1 MQKTNYK
8 NFFRNLLIFSVGAIG
23 YFLIEIL
30 YRGHSHWTMAV
41 CGGICLLAICYTNR
55 KLRSKNLFLRAAI
68 CAVII
73 TVVEFICGCIVN
85 LLFDL
90 SVWDYS
96 EVPYNLLGQICLL
109 YSFIWFAISAV
120 ICALISIPQKIKR
133 KARDIL

>member
-109 YSFIWFAISAV
+109 YSFYWIILS
-120 ICALISIPQKIKR
+120 LIFIPLAQKINNRLQSK
-133 KARDIL
+133 